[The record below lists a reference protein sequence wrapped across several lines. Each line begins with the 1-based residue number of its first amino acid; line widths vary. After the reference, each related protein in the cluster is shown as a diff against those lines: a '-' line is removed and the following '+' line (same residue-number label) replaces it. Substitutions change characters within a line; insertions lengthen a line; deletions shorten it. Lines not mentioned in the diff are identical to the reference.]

1 MGPEIIRLGIR
12 LQAISLDHRVRT
24 SRYLLLHTFG
34 APTLLVHA
42 LVPFVFPLWVS
53 TMIQESPSKFFPTAS
68 GISDRIPR
76 RTTTLGMASHTMVH
90 RLLKPRTPLDCPL
103 CRLCSSEKNS
113 FGASLHEEV
122 SGPDCL
128 MTKGQSEL
136 GLERAR
142 RIIHH
147 LLWQYRHRLM
157 VELSPALGASR
168 VHPRM
173 LREDLV
179 DVCESFPSTK
189 PLFSEHVV
197 NAIMIEA
204 HAQFVWCLK
213 ALHVVE

>member
-1 MGPEIIRLGIR
+1 MFRKR
-12 LQAISLDHRVRT
+12 SLLLFSSREDLYGRSCVLVLARALPHPLFRAASATCLSPSSSFQLT
-24 SRYLLLHTFG
+24 SREQTHDG
-34 APTLLVHA
+34 P
-42 LVPFVFPLWVS
+42 P
-53 TMIQESPSKFFPTAS
+53 SPQA
-68 GISDRIPR
+68 
-76 RTTTLGMASHTMVH
+76 
-90 RLLKPRTPLDCPL
+90 PLDCLL
-103 CRLCSSEKNS
+103 CRLCSSKKNS

-147 LLWQYRHRLM
+147 ILWQYRHRLM

-189 PLFSEHVV
+189 PLFSEHVPPQIAV
-197 NAIMIEA
+197 PTSLAACWDLAGMNGMTSLGEGRESL
-204 HAQFVWCLK
+204 W
-213 ALHVVE
+213 

>member
-1 MGPEIIRLGIR
+1 MAVHVFLFLLVCFLILSFAPPRRLACLH
-12 LQAISLDHRVRT
+12 LQASSSQAG
-24 SRYLLLHTFG
+24 SR
-34 APTLLVHA
+34 
-42 LVPFVFPLWVS
+42 
-53 TMIQESPSKFFPTAS
+53 
-68 GISDRIPR
+68 R
-76 RTTTLGMASHTMVH
+76 TMVH

-147 LLWQYRHRLM
+147 ILWQYRHRLM

-189 PLFSEHVV
+189 PLFSEHVPPQIAV
-197 NAIMIEA
+197 PTSLAACWDLAGMNGMTSLGEGREGL
-204 HAQFVWCLK
+204 W
-213 ALHVVE
+213 